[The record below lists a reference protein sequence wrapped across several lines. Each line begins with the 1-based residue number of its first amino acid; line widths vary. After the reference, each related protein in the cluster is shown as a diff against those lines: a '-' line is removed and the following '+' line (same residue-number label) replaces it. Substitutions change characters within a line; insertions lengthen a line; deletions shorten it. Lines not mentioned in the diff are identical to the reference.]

1 MIKKE
6 NNIGE
11 LLGIQQEEMAMLLLI
26 RVSLWSMYVLG
37 KRNLPAAAQ
46 LKLAKM
52 LAFVDKLDKE
62 EIFRMPPV
70 RQTESEINNFWE
82 ERSITNQRKLKLAIA
97 RLETCRAKYKKGFI
111 AWHLIDFLETQEE
124 EEERPKW
131 QEKHLQNIRERAEAA
146 MQKNNPKLQEQY
158 EFKIRLLQYEE
169 LLLKDKINANL
180 KT

>member
-1 MIKKE
+1 MMKKG
-6 NNIGE
+6 NTIGD
-11 LLGIQQEEMAMLLLI
+11 LLGIQQEEMAMLLVI
-26 RVSLWSMYVLG
+26 TASQWSMYASG
-37 KRNLPAAAQ
+37 KRNLPEAAQ

-62 EIFRMPPV
+62 ELFRMPPV

-124 EEERPKW
+124 EERPKW
-131 QEKHLQNIRERAEAA
+131 QEKHLQNIRDRAEAA
-146 MQKNNPKLQEQY
+146 MQKNNPELQEQY

-169 LLLKDKINANL
+169 QLLKDKISTN
-180 KT
+180 